1 MALTSNKPS
10 AQIGCL
16 RKSGARQRQIDA
28 AWKRQ
33 ISDVPAGVK
42 RLRQPYNIAF
52 LAIWLDAWE
61 WPDVSLCSCLLQG
74 FQLAGDLSA
83 LDSNIFTPKGEGE
96 AYENSDRFE
105 KGWVELQNH
114 ESNLNWLSECEQVL
128 LASGRKAQQ
137 VSARD
142 PQSEA
147 LLRTV
152 MDPTGVS
159 TTPKS
164 LASTTAQSLQN
175 GCCCHRLSLL
185 ERWQA
190 RYFARRKLHQSPASS
205 WAQRTFEALIADS
218 ETRLQITLS
227 LVSIT

>member
-1 MALTSNKPS
+1 MNEEHDRDAHFEQALR
-10 AQIGCL
+10 ADFGCL
-16 RKSGARQRQIDA
+16 RKSGARHRQIDA

-42 RLRQPYNIAF
+42 RLRQPFNIAF
-52 LAIWLDAWE
+52 LAILLDAWE

-74 FQLAGDLSA
+74 FPLAGDLSDLVQTSSLPRERA
-83 LDSNIFTPKGEGE
+83 KRMKTM
-96 AYENSDRFE
+96 DRFE

-114 ESNLNWLSECEQVL
+114 ESNLNWLLECEQVL

-137 VSARD
+137 AAARD

-147 LLRTV
+147 LLRAV
-152 MDPTGVS
+152 MDPIGVS

-164 LASTTAQSLQN
+164 LASTTAQSLQS
-175 GCCCHRLSLL
+175 GCCCHRLRLL

-190 RYFARRKLHQSPASS
+190 RYFARRKLH
-205 WAQRTFEALIADS
+205 
-218 ETRLQITLS
+218 
-227 LVSIT
+227 

>member
-16 RKSGARQRQIDA
+16 RKSGARQHQIDA

-61 WPDVSLCSCLLQG
+61 WSDVSLCSCLLQG
-74 FQLAGDLSA
+74 FPIAGDLSD

-96 AYENSDRFE
+96 AYKKSDSFE
-105 KGWVELQNH
+105 KGWVDLQNH
-114 ESNLNWLSECEQVL
+114 ERNLNWFSECEQVL
-128 LASGRKAQQ
+128 LSSGRKAQQ
-137 VSARD
+137 EAGRD

-147 LLRTV
+147 LLRVV
-152 MDPTGVS
+152 MIPTGVS

-164 LASTTAQSLQN
+164 LTSTTTQSLQN
-175 GCCCHRLSLL
+175 GC
-185 ERWQA
+185 
-190 RYFARRKLHQSPASS
+190 
-205 WAQRTFEALIADS
+205 
-218 ETRLQITLS
+218 
-227 LVSIT
+227 